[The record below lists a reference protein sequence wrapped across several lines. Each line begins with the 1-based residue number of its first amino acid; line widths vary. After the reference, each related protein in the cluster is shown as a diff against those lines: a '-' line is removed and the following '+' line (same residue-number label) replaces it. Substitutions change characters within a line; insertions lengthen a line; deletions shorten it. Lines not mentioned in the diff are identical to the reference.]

1 MVIQVYKGYNMMG
14 PARTGGGGGGVEGFH
29 EGKLDSALA
38 LPAQHVFTDRH
49 RRPHRLE
56 VRAPHLFVNL
66 RFNHFNNGVQRSE
79 TGIRVD
85 LVL

>member
-38 LPAQHVFTDRH
+38 LEGE
-49 RRPHRLE
+49 E
-56 VRAPHLFVNL
+56 VGEGEGEGEGER
-66 RFNHFNNGVQRSE
+66 
-79 TGIRVD
+79 
-85 LVL
+85 